1 MRIVTFAIAEE
12 ARLGAV
18 VGDLVVDLPGSYAA
32 WRRSQAMAGESEAQ
46 FAALPAT
53 ALDLLRAGEPA
64 LAVARQMAAYWSAP
78 EQSDALR
85 RVGLAYP
92 ADAVTFLPPILT
104 PGKIICL
111 GQNYRK
117 HIEEMGHEQ
126 PKFPVLF
133 AKFPNVL
140 VGHRQQIVLP
150 TVSQKVDY
158 EAELAVVIG
167 RTGKHIAHENAFEY
181 IAGYTC
187 FNDVSVR
194 DYQTRTSEWLQGKS
208 FDTCGPLGP
217 ALVTADEI
225 SNPPALDI
233 MTRLNGEVMQ
243 HSNTSDL
250 FFDIPTVINYISQ
263 IMTLEPGDVIATGT
277 PGGVGVARNP
287 QVFLKAGDVVQ
298 VEIASLGVLENSV
311 IAG

>member
-12 ARLGAV
+12 ARLGIV
-18 VGDLVVDLPGSYAA
+18 VGDLIVDLPGAYAA
-32 WRRSQAMAGESEAQ
+32 WRRVRAMAGEGEAQ

-64 LAVARQMAAYWSAP
+64 LAAARQMAAFWSVP

-92 ADAVTFLPPILT
+92 VDAVTLLPPILT

-111 GQNYRK
+111 GRNYRE
-117 HIEEMGHEQ
+117 HAIETGHEV
-126 PKFPVLF
+126 PAYPVLF
-133 AKFPNVL
+133 AKFSNVL
-140 VGHRQQIVLP
+140 VGHRQPVVLP
-150 TVSQKVDY
+150 TVSQRVDY

-167 RTGKHIAHENAFEY
+167 RTGKHIAPADAIEY

-187 FNDVSVR
+187 FNDISVR
-194 DYQTRTSEWLQGKS
+194 DYQYRTPEWLQGKS

-217 ALVTADEI
+217 ALVTADEV

-233 MTRLNGEVMQ
+233 TLRLNGEVMQ
-243 HSNTSDL
+243 QSNTSNMI
-250 FFDIPTVINYISQ
+250 FDIPAIISYVSQ

-277 PGGVGVARNP
+277 PPGVGDARNP
-287 QVFLKAGDVVQ
+287 QVYIKAGDMMQ
-298 VEIASLGVLENSV
+298 VEIASLGVLENPV